1 MHLRLFPK
9 AEKNWGKKD
18 IGDKWKAII
27 SLRKVVTSAI
37 EIQREKKIIGSSLEA
52 STELKVSEKIN
63 KYLNNVNLNDLLIV
77 SSAKIVNKLSGE
89 TFTLE
94 DVKDI
99 HVKIKKADGEKSER
113 CWVISPD
120 VKNNQNLCNRC
131 KKVVQN
137 EQD

>member
-1 MHLRLFPK
+1 M
-9 AEKNWGKKD
+9 
-18 IGDKWKAII
+18 
-27 SLRKVVTSAI
+27 
-37 EIQREKKIIGSSLEA
+37 
-52 STELKVSEKIN
+52 IN
-63 KYLNNVNLNDLLIV
+63 KYLNNINLNDLLIV

-99 HVKIKKADGEKSER
+99 HVKIKKADGEKCER